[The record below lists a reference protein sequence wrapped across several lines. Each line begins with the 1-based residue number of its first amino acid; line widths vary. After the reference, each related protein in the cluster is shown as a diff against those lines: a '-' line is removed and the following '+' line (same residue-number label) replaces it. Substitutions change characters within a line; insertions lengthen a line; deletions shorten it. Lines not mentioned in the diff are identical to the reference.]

1 MKRKKRHEEEAGE
14 GWLLPYSDMLT
25 LLLALFIVLFA
36 MSKVDS
42 KKFAEVQQEFGT
54 ILSAKA
60 GSNSIE
66 NSALDSNSTT
76 NSFIKDNVVK
86 AKRLAAQRNA
96 ETQQLSSITR
106 NLQSQ
111 IRRSA
116 LKNKVT
122 IKLKQDGI
130 HITMASSI
138 LFQTQSAKLTTPV
151 KKALNQLGPYLKPL
165 RNNTIT
171 IAGYTDNLPVANS
184 QHYASNW
191 DLSAQRAIAVMHFFI
206 ANKIIKEKNVT
217 IEAFAANHPRANN
230 QTQQGRAKNRRVEMV
245 IQRHF

>member
-1 MKRKKRHEEEAGE
+1 MKKKERHEEEEGE

-60 GSNSIE
+60 GTNSIE
-66 NSALDSNSTT
+66 NSTLDSNSTT
-76 NSFIKDNVVK
+76 NSFIKDNVTN
-86 AKRLAAQRNA
+86 AKRLTAQRNA
-96 ETQQLSSITR
+96 ETQQLGSITR
-106 NLQSQ
+106 NLQLQ
-111 IRRSA
+111 IKRSS

-122 IKLKQDGI
+122 INLKKDGI

-138 LFQTQSAKLTTPV
+138 LFTTQSAKLTRPV
-151 KKALNQLGPYLKPL
+151 KNSLNQLGPYLKPL

-171 IAGYTDNLPVANS
+171 VAGYTDSLPIANS
-184 QHYASNW
+184 SRYSSNW
-191 DLSAQRAIAVMHFFI
+191 ELSAERAIAVMNFFVK
-206 ANKIIKEKNVT
+206 NNVIKEKNVT
-217 IEAFAANHPRANN
+217 VQAFAANHPRSSN
-230 QTQQGRAKNRRVEMV
+230 QTSQGRAQNRRVEMI